1 MPQKID
7 VRSVGQIRAAFASHR
22 HAHVAPRLAG
32 APLTLAAAL
41 EVAGWLE
48 DDSHND
54 SVGRSHL
61 EKLSDGCNALAIA
74 RELLRKQGANH
85 AKAASATGTVELST
99 ITELTAADIRWNE
112 FWQRFTSALKA
123 AGFEK
128 SYANALGFALHEMAD
143 NVIQHSM
150 VGSAST
156 KRPRSLVGWNVSGAV
171 AAFAVIDL
179 GQGIR
184 KTLTQNP
191 VWKNIA
197 TDHDA
202 LRSVAV
208 ENATR
213 KEGNK
218 FGDGYREVL
227 KNFVNRNGRVCIR
240 SGSAELLATS
250 DGLTPTFLTTPCPE
264 FIGTRV
270 ALWCAPFSSTSPEEP
285 TVSA

>member
-1 MPQKID
+1 MSQKID

-22 HAHVAPRLAG
+22 HAHVASRLDG

-54 SVGRSHL
+54 SIGRSHL
-61 EKLSDGCNALAIA
+61 EKLSERCNALAIA
-74 RELLRKQGANH
+74 RDLLRKQGANH
-85 AKAASATGTVELST
+85 AKAATAMGTVELST

-128 SYANALGFALHEMAD
+128 TYANALGFALHEMAD

-150 VGSAST
+150 VGSTST

-179 GQGIR
+179 GEGIR
-184 KTLTQNP
+184 KTLKQNP
-191 VWKNIA
+191 AWDHVA
-197 TDHDA
+197 TDHEA
-202 LRSVAV
+202 LHAVA
-208 ENATR
+208 EKNATR
-213 KEGNK
+213 KADNVFGEG
-218 FGDGYREVL
+218 YHHVV
-227 KNFVNRNGRVCIR
+227 KNFVNRNGCVCIR
-240 SGSAELLATS
+240 SGNAELLATS
-250 DGLTPTFLTTPCPE
+250 DGLTPTFLSTPCPE
-264 FIGTRV
+264 FVGTRV
-270 ALWCAPFSSTSPEEP
+270 ALWCAPFSTSSPEEP
-285 TVSA
+285 TVNV

>member
-22 HAHVAPRLAG
+22 HAHVAPRLAD

-54 SVGRSHL
+54 SVGRAHL
-61 EKLSDGCNALAIA
+61 EKLGARCNALAIA

-85 AKAASATGTVELST
+85 AKANTAAGLVELST
-99 ITELTAADIRWNE
+99 ITDLTAADIRWNE
-112 FWQRFTSALKA
+112 FWQRFTAALKT

-128 SYANALGFALHEMAD
+128 KYAEALGYALHEMAD
-143 NVIQHSM
+143 NVIQHSA
-150 VGSAST
+150 ASLAPA
-156 KRPRSLVGWNVSGAV
+156 KRPRSLAGWNVSGTV

-184 KTLTQNP
+184 KSLAQNP
-191 VWKNIA
+191 AWKNIA
-197 TDHDA
+197 SDQDA
-202 LRSVAV
+202 LQSVAV

-213 KEGNK
+213 KAENQ

-240 SGSAELLATS
+240 SGTAELLATS
-250 DGLTPTFLTTPCPE
+250 DGLTPTFLSTPGPD

-270 ALWCAPFSSTSPEEP
+270 ALWCAPFSSTPPEEP
-285 TVSA
+285 VVSS